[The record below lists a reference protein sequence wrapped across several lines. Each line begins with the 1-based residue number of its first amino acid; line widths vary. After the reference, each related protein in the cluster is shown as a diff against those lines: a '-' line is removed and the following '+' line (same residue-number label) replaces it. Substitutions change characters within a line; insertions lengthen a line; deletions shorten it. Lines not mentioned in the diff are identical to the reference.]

1 MLLQVLMQVSHN
13 LRLHSSAALRLLRSP
28 PPMVVESSI
37 FTVIEPVAS
46 GDVLFPLQDGKKTT
60 RRQRRIDNNF
70 TLFITFL
77 LFSILYMKRVAQKN
91 VAVNGYPL
99 FLRSF
104 LFQRKFKFGCKYGC
118 KYENA
123 ADRFARAHSFRKQYD
138 TANGRPYAF
147 KREQQNS
154 M

>member
-1 MLLQVLMQVSHN
+1 
-13 LRLHSSAALRLLRSP
+13 
-28 PPMVVESSI
+28 MVVESSI

-99 FLRSF
+99 FLRTF
-104 LFQRKFKFGCKYGC
+104 LFHRKVKFGCKYSC
-118 KYENA
+118 EYKDA
-123 ADRFARAHSFRKQYD
+123 ADSLACAHSFRENHD
-138 TANGRPYAF
+138 TAYCRPYAF
-147 KREQQNS
+147 KREQKDS

>member
-1 MLLQVLMQVSHN
+1 MQVSHN
-13 LRLHSSAALRLLRSP
+13 LQLHSSAALRLLLSPP

-99 FLRSF
+99 FLRTF
-104 LFQRKFKFGCKYGC
+104 LFQRKFEFGCKHGC
-118 KYENA
+118 EYENA

-138 TANGRPYAF
+138 TANSRPYAF
-147 KREQQNS
+147 KRKQQNR